1 MDSENFI
8 EDLKPYGILARE
20 GCEFNLPE
28 EAKIKISDATIESI
42 DFDVLQEKGI
52 KELTIG
58 FSKISNIKF
67 SNQNDLRICFFKC
80 NFLEQV
86 FALECNFEKEVE
98 FIGCNFQKEVYFSG
112 AKFQDKASFKEAK
125 FQDKASFF
133 KTKFLANQDKK
144 TIENNFRRTNFE
156 KEVYFSEA
164 EFQARVNF
172 SISRFKGEARFLK
185 TKFLANQ
192 EDNKT
197 IENNFRETSFENKVY
212 FSEAEFQARVN
223 FSISRFKG
231 EARFLKTKFL
241 ANQEDNKIIENNFGE
256 TSFENKVSFSE
267 AIFKAKVDFS
277 ISRFKGEARFIKAQF
292 LANQKDNKIIENN
305 FRETIFENKVSFGGA
320 IFQARVNFY
329 LSKFKDEV
337 RFIDTVFE
345 SKNFIFEDVEF
356 YHAEFISIEKSAE
369 QKYHFK
375 NVIFKDVTSF
385 KNLNIGEL
393 NFENVIFNNIVVF
406 KDVDFVLNDKSKINK
421 PNFINCTFSNQFNI
435 EHKYIQYDFD
445 EIKAKINSDT
455 EKNYKNL
462 LNYRDLFRKLKSNRI
477 AHHNQIDAS
486 ELRTQELYAR
496 ELELKYKKDKSL
508 KEKIERWQ
516 LIFYHQLCDHH
527 TDFLRVFNN
536 LILLISLYV
545 LYSFFILY
553 ISGKEII
560 NDTKIYLS
568 DIFHNNIFWYIPGIL
583 LFICV
588 CSIYFCKNKEKT
600 HVINREIKIKKFQ
613 WCQIIIKEILK
624 FLFVCMICYAGIS
637 IFGIVG
643 DFLAKFFG
651 LKIFKDVVYISF
663 ACLSFFGL
671 FLFFI
676 NSLVLRYI
684 FISFSYFVV
693 AFVLFLKPKEFYFIY
708 NIFKDDDKNLA
719 IMSSLNVVYFTLI
732 ILILFSLQK
741 TARKNSIVPS

>member
-1 MDSENFI
+1 MDSGKFI
-8 EDLKPYGILARE
+8 EKLEDYGILARE

-28 EAKIKISDATIESI
+28 EAKIEISDATIESI

-52 KELTIG
+52 KELTIA
-58 FSKISNIKF
+58 FSKILNIKF
-67 SNQNDLRICFFKC
+67 SNQNDLRIYFLKC

-98 FIGCNFQKEVYFSG
+98 FVGCNFEKEVYFSG

-133 KTKFLANQDKK
+133 KTKFLAKQEDNK

-185 TKFLANQ
+185 TKFLAKQ
-192 EDNKT
+192 EDNKI
-197 IENNFRETSFENKVY
+197 IENNFREAIFENKVD

-241 ANQEDNKIIENNFGE
+241 AKQEDNKIIENNFR
-256 TSFENKVSFSE
+256 E
-267 AIFKAKVDFS
+267 A
-277 ISRFKGEARFIKAQF
+277 
-292 LANQKDNKIIENN
+292 
-305 FRETIFENKVSFGGA
+305 IFENKVSFGGA

-337 RFIDTVFE
+337 RFIDTVF
-345 SKNFIFEDVEF
+345 KDNDFIFKDVEF
-356 YHAEFISIEKSAE
+356 YHAEFISSEKEDIESDQE
-369 QKYHFK
+369 QNYHFK

-385 KNLNIGEL
+385 ENLNISEL

-406 KDVDFVLNDKSKINK
+406 KDVNFVLNDKSKINK

-516 LIFYHQLCDHH
+516 LIFYKNLCDHH
-527 TDFLRVFNN
+527 TD
-536 LILLISLYV
+536 LILNLKWLIIVIGLFAPLY
-545 LYSFFILY
+545 FILQV
-553 ISGKEII
+553 IQ
-560 NDTKIYLS
+560 NF
-568 DIFHNNIFWYIPGIL
+568 DIFLALNKYGLIL
-583 LFICV
+583 SLTGFILITIV
-588 CSIYFCKNKEKT
+588 YYFQD
-600 HVINREIKIKKFQ
+600 IKKFDFFA
-613 WCQIIIKEILK
+613 CVASILV
-624 FLFVCMICYAGIS
+624 LNVICYKPKL
-637 IFGIVG
+637 IFGIANLIG
-643 DFLAKFFG
+643 DNTHNGFEN
-651 LKIFKDVVYISF
+651 
-663 ACLSFFGL
+663 
-671 FLFFI
+671 FLFTVYTI
-676 NSLVLRYI
+676 IIGLV
-684 FISFSYFVV
+684 V
-693 AFVLFLKPKEFYFIY
+693 
-708 NIFKDDDKNLA
+708 
-719 IMSSLNVVYFTLI
+719 
-732 ILILFSLQK
+732 FSLQK